1 MTDNSLLPPSI
12 KDERFKAF
20 EAVGARLNELDLSVL
35 DLYDIDNVDASAL
48 PHLADQFNVL
58 GLRGW
63 NLASTEAERRALV
76 KEAIILH
83 KTAGTPYAIR
93 RVMALVGYPNATITE
108 NPPLTY
114 DGSWAYDGAETYDGA
129 RWFFFTVIL
138 DPEQSQVSGDRIA
151 LILALIN
158 EWKNARSK
166 LLDLRIGTVSLFSNL
181 LQYDGN
187 WSYDSSQSFDGI
199 RDIV

>member
-1 MTDNSLLPPSI
+1 MTDSILPGSI
-12 KDERFKAF
+12 KDERFQAF
-20 EAVGARLNELDLSVL
+20 EAVGARLNALDLAVL
-35 DLYDIDNVDASAL
+35 AIYDIDNVELSAL

-93 RVMALVGYPNATITE
+93 RVMALVGYPNATVIE
-108 NPPLTY
+108 NPALAY
-114 DGSWAYDGAETYDGA
+114 DGTWSYDGAEYYSGVK
-129 RWFFFTVIL
+129 WFAFIVVL
-138 DPEQSQVSGDRIA
+138 DPTQSQVSGDLIT

-158 EWKNARSK
+158 EWKNSRSQ
-166 LLDLRIGTVSLFSNL
+166 LIDLRIGDISLFSNL
-181 LQYDGN
+181 LQYAGN
-187 WSYDSSQSFDGI
+187 WSYNGLQTYDGQRNI
-199 RDIV
+199 